1 MTTAIPIAG
10 KWNDVSKETSNG
22 WIRTHWSRHNFS
34 FQIYFPT
41 PPFLSRDFSFHDRY
55 HFLRNRVNNSQ
66 RNNQLKYN
74 TSRSS
79 IELWINNSAKDWLA
93 NYHIGNPSSKPVVR
107 YTEPWRELGQG
118 CQSMARTSP
127 SATNVYVL
135 DRPFAATSKTILL
148 GSATPRTSNF

>member
-1 MTTAIPIAG
+1 MKRRFEGNVKRLNKDTLISTQLFLP
-10 KWNDVSKETSNG
+10 NLFSNPSISLA
-22 WIRTHWSRHNFS
+22 WFFISRSLS
-34 FQIYFPT
+34 FVT
-41 PPFLSRDFSFHDRY
+41 D
-55 HFLRNRVNNSQ
+55 FLRNRVNNSQ

-135 DRPFAATSKTILL
+135 DRQFAATSKTTLL